1 MIVRVLGANAGDQ
14 PELFTYI
21 KTGDVTTILANGL
34 PLYSIE
40 RDGDGTVRHRAWHPD
55 PAVESQI
62 RDILSILNDLV
73 DYGEMV
79 YTNERKNDHD
89 N

>member
-1 MIVRVLGANAGDQ
+1 MIVRVLGTNAGCQ

-40 RDGDGTVRHRAWHPD
+40 RNEDGGVRHRAWHPD
-55 PAVESQI
+55 PAVELQI
-62 RDILSILNDLV
+62 QDILSILNDLL

-79 YTNERKNDHD
+79 FENEPDPIGR
-89 N
+89 